1 MTTKTK
7 KTYCRICEAHCG
19 IEVTIDEQTEQ
30 VVAIKPD
37 KTHPVS
43 QGYACIK
50 ANALKDL
57 HDDPDRVNSPMKRTA
72 DGWQKISWQQA
83 MSEIGGKVKSLKK
96 KYGPRSLAMYTG
108 NPTYFNFKS
117 ILFSQDFMKS
127 LGSPNLFSSHS
138 IDANNKL
145 FVSTQM
151 YGLSMVHPV
160 PDFDHTDL
168 LICLGTNPVV
178 SQMSFL
184 QIPNAIGRLKAI
196 EARGGKVYMVDP
208 RRTETARKVGQHQFI
223 RPGTD
228 VYLLL
233 ALLGEVVRRCQYDM
247 EALSQKAEHLEDFLE
262 LGQHWSVQQCA
273 ALTGMT
279 EQALQTLCDDYIEAP
294 VASLYMS
301 TGINMGPFG
310 SLCYWLIQ
318 GISLIS
324 GNLDSRGG
332 LIFQEGPFDELKIT
346 QLLGIGGESKDHTLV
361 SAYAKVAGCF
371 PCAAL
376 PEEITHT
383 SPERIRA
390 LFVCAGNPLHSIP
403 GNELDPAMDELELC
417 VSIDIYMNET
427 AQKADYVLPATDMLE
442 RSDYPISWTSL
453 QATPYAQYT
462 DALFPPLHER
472 KEEWEIFSL
481 LARACGA
488 SPLGMSTCNLLPHV
502 NALLSS
508 LPFTP
513 RITPDHILSLLLRLG
528 GQVSLE
534 ELKASPQGRFLK
546 KARPGKFLGHRV
558 PRKGGRVNLMPKA
571 IAEDLNR
578 LEAVA
583 DTLSSSTYRL
593 IGQRERRSHNS
604 WMHNAPHIKDHDT
617 NTALMHPDDAE
628 REGLRNGDEVR
639 ISNACGESVLLPL
652 KTTTDLMPGVIVA
665 PHGWGHQNTEL
676 SRASKLKGANIN
688 NVIPGGTA
696 NMEPVSGQS
705 IMMAHTVQ
713 VTKAKQR
720 DVKQEPLTA

>member
-1 MTTKTK
+1 MTEKTR

-19 IEVTIDEQTEQ
+19 IDVTIDESSQQ
-30 VVAIKPD
+30 VLSIKPD

-43 QGYACIK
+43 KGYACIK
-50 ANALKDL
+50 ANALKAL
-57 HDDPDRVNSPMKRTA
+57 HHDPDRVNSPMKRTA
-72 DGWQKISWQQA
+72 SGWQEISWEQA
-83 MSEIGGKVKSLKK
+83 LQEIGSKVKSLKK
-96 KYGPRSLAMYTG
+96 NYGPRSLAMYTG

-168 LICLGTNPVV
+168 LICLGSNPVV

-184 QIPNAIGRLKAI
+184 QIPNAIGRLQAI
-196 EARGGKVYMVDP
+196 ESRGGKVYMIDP
-208 RRTETARKVGQHQFI
+208 RRTETARKVGHHQFI

-233 ALLGEVVRRCQYDM
+233 ALLGEVVRRARYDID
-247 EALSQKAEHLEDFLE
+247 ALKQKAEHIEEFLNV
-262 LGQHWSVQQCA
+262 GKQWSVRQCA
-273 ALTGMT
+273 VLTGIP
-279 EQALQTLCDDYIEAP
+279 ESSLQTLCDDYLNAP

-324 GNLDSRGG
+324 RNLDSRGG

-346 QLLGIGGESKDHTLV
+346 QLLGIGGESEDRTQV
-361 SAYAKVAGCF
+361 NGYAKVAGCF

-376 PEEITHT
+376 PEEITQT
-383 SPERIRA
+383 GPDRIRA

-403 GNELDPAMDELELC
+403 GNDLDTAMDALELC

-462 DALFPPLHER
+462 EALLKPLYDR

-481 LARACGA
+481 LAKACGA
-488 SPLGMSTCNLLPHV
+488 SPLGLSTCNLLPHA
-502 NALLSS
+502 NALLSR
-508 LPFTP
+508 LPFAP
-513 RITPDHILSLLLRLG
+513 QITPDHILALLLRLG

-534 ELKASPQGRFLK
+534 QLKASPQGKFLK
-546 KARPGKFLGHRV
+546 KSRPGKFLSHKI
-558 PRKGGRVNLMPKA
+558 PRKGGRMNLMPKA
-571 IAEDLNR
+571 IAKDLDR
-578 LEAVA
+578 LTLYAAA
-583 DTLSSSTYRL
+583 DNTPGYRL

-604 WMHNAPHIKDHDT
+604 WMHNAPHIKEHDT
-617 NTALMHPDDAE
+617 NALLMHPEDAD
-628 REGLRNGDEVR
+628 REGLQNGDRVR
-639 ISNACGESVLLPL
+639 ISNPHGQSISLPL
-652 KTTTDLMPGVIVA
+652 KTSNDLMPGVIAA
-665 PHGWGHQNTEL
+665 PHGWGHQSTSL
-676 SRASKLKGANIN
+676 ARASQLQGANIN
-688 NVIPGGTA
+688 DVIPGGTA

-705 IMMAHTVQ
+705 IMMGHIVQ
-713 VTKAKQR
+713 VEK
-720 DVKQEPLTA
+720 VKQVRLTLDAVEA